1 MTSPALSPRPAALD
15 TRSLGRPVHL
25 LPRVA
30 VRLRETLHR
39 QLCLPWN
46 RRYHAHYDLREVTLQ
61 PLDRAAREAEAL
73 LDPDAGRWLHAMG
86 PSGLVACRI
95 DRMLVNG
102 LMARRLGLAGGT
114 ADPAPGDLSTTP
126 ITATEER
133 LLQALARQGCQL
145 TLQGL
150 AQLAQQGPDSDDG
163 TAASELPALQVGS
176 LPTNST
182 DAWEITLVVR
192 DADAQPE
199 RDMSLRVVLDGAYLS
214 PLLRQLASLHRGP
227 SRAAVAV
234 QPLAR
239 RLTLKLQARLLEQEM
254 ELGSVLDLAP
264 GSLIPIHLADATV
277 LVEGS
282 ALMRAAV
289 AEHHGKL
296 CLTSFEDLE

>member
-46 RRYHAHYDLREVTLQ
+46 RRYHAHYDLREVSLQ

-73 LDPDAGRWLHAMG
+73 MDPDAGRWLHAMG
-86 PSGLVACRI
+86 PCGLVACRI
-95 DRMLVNG
+95 DRALVNG
-102 LMARRLGLAGGT
+102 LMARRLGLAGGQT
-114 ADPAPGDLSTTP
+114 ELPAAELSSLP
-126 ITATEER
+126 MTATEER

-145 TLQGL
+145 TLQEL
-150 AQLAQQGPDSDDG
+150 AS
-163 TAASELPALQVGS
+163 AASSGMDGDDAPAAELPPLQIGG
-176 LPTNST
+176 LPTNCT
-182 DAWEITLVVR
+182 DAWEVTLMLR
-192 DADAQPE
+192 DADATPE
-199 RDMSLRVVLDGAYLS
+199 RDMSLRVVLDGAYLT
-214 PLLRQLASLHRGP
+214 PLLRRLAAQHRGAAR
-227 SRAAVAV
+227 SAVAV
-234 QPLAR
+234 QPLSR

-254 ELGSVLDLAP
+254 ALGALLDLTP
-264 GSLIPIHLADATV
+264 GALIPIHLADATV

-282 ALMRAAV
+282 PLMRAAV

>member
-46 RRYHAHYDLREVTLQ
+46 RRYHAHYDLREVSLQ
-61 PLDRAAREAEAL
+61 PLDRAAREAEVL

-95 DRMLVNG
+95 DRALVNG
-102 LMARRLGLAGGT
+102 LMARRLGLANAS
-114 ADPAPGDLSTTP
+114 ADAPASELSGLP
-126 ITATEER
+126 MTATEER

-145 TLQGL
+145 TLQAL
-150 AQLAQQGPDSDDG
+150 AQVA
-163 TAASELPALQVGS
+163 TAAPDNDEAGSNDLPPLQIGG
-176 LPTNST
+176 LPTNCT
-182 DAWEITLVVR
+182 DAWEVTLLVR
-192 DADAQPE
+192 DADARPE
-199 RDMSLRVVLDGAYLS
+199 RDMHLRVVLDGAYLT
-214 PLLRQLASLHRGP
+214 PLLRRLAAQHRGP
-227 SRAAVAV
+227 ARAAVAV

-254 ELGSVLDLAP
+254 DLGSVLDLAP
-264 GSLIPIHLADATV
+264 GALIPIHLADATV

-282 ALMRAAV
+282 PLMRAAV